1 MKNSFKILVACS
13 LLASATGCDSFLDIN
28 ENTNSPLTA
37 TPDAILA
44 QALKV
49 TADNYSI
56 GFNYYSSF
64 ANGQLGKSGTVNGY
78 PEERTYNYTSAFS
91 SGLFNATYDN
101 LYDYDIIEKQGKA
114 TGLLYHS
121 AIAKIMKVYN
131 YQLLVDQY
139 GDIPYSQAL
148 QGGANI
154 TPKYDKAE
162 DIYKDFIVKLNEAIA
177 EIKAADAGGNVRAVR
192 TEDIVFAGDMAR
204 WTRFAN
210 SLKLRVLMRQSSAP
224 ALDTYVRTE
233 MAKLE
238 TDAAASGGYI
248 TSDVEVQPGYVQ
260 SEGQQNPF
268 FNRFRATAAGGSSQ
282 ERLYT
287 IGTRYIMAQYYDNH
301 DPRGYRIYNTIG
313 GKFVGVT
320 LGETLPPLGNA
331 ASRFRDF
338 GGVFKGLD
346 APVPLM
352 LSADNLFPRSEA
364 KLRGFFT
371 GGDAGAKTDYVNG
384 ITASFAYFYRPAP
397 SRRGSS
403 TDSSAFVPAK
413 VAKYTDANLTNGLVN
428 WEATTTTEREGPDLG
443 DTPALVGVPL
453 ATPRVVTTQE
463 KIIYQKYLAVNAV
476 ASTEAW
482 DAYRRTG
489 FPRFKP
495 SVQSI
500 STRADKLPVRL
511 LYPLSEVTTNA
522 GNVPALGAGAQF
534 TAKIFWDVVD

>member
-1 MKNSFKILVACS
+1 MKNFFKILVACS
-13 LLASATGCDSFLDIN
+13 VIASATGCDSFLDIN
-28 ENTNSPLTA
+28 QNPNSPLTA

-56 GFNYYSSF
+56 GYNYYSSF

-78 PEERTYNYTSAFS
+78 AEERTYNYTSAFS
-91 SGLFNATYDN
+91 SGLFNGTYDN

-131 YQLLVDQY
+131 FQLLVDQY

-154 TPKYDKAE
+154 NPKYDKAE
-162 DIYKDFIVKLNEAIA
+162 DIYKDFIVKLDEAIA
-177 EIKAADAGGNVRAVR
+177 EIKAADASGNVRAVR
-192 TEDIVFAGDMAR
+192 TEDIVFGGNMTN
-204 WTRFAN
+204 WIRFAN

-224 ALDTYVRTE
+224 ALDGYVRTE
-233 MAKLE
+233 MTKLQ
-238 TDAAASGGYI
+238 AAAATSGGFI
-248 TSDVEVQPGYVQ
+248 TNDVEAQPGYVQ

-268 FNRFRATAAGGSSQ
+268 FNRFRATSAGGSAQ

-287 IGTRYIMAQYYDNH
+287 IGTRYVMAQYFNNH

-320 LGETLPPLGNA
+320 LGENLPPLGNA

-352 LSADNLFPRSEA
+352 LLADDLFTRSEA
-364 KLRGFFT
+364 KARGFFT
-371 GGDAGAKTDYVNG
+371 GDAKADFVNG
-384 ITASFAYFYRPAP
+384 IKASFTYFYRPAP

-413 VAKYTDANLTNGLVN
+413 VAKYTDANLTNGLVD
-428 WEATTTTEREGPDLG
+428 WDATTTTEREGTD
-443 DTPALVGVPL
+443 PAFGTGPL
-453 ATPRVVTTQE
+453 TTPRVVSTQE

-482 DAYRRTG
+482 DDYRRTG
-489 FPRFKP
+489 FPKFKP
-495 SVQSI
+495 SLQSI
-500 STRADKLPVRL
+500 SPRADKLPVRL
-511 LYPLSEVTTNA
+511 LYPLSEVTSNS
-522 GNVPALGAGAQF
+522 GNVPQGINQF
-534 TAKIFWDVVD
+534 TSKIFWDVLD